1 MSPGIICW
9 IDYLDYA
16 LVKVSMGFRS
26 RYENMIRECY
36 ACDGFQHRRIGSV
49 NDIDN
54 IRFAGR
60 CFTLGLKWNSKEYT

>member
-26 RYENMIRECY
+26 RYENMIREGY
-36 ACDGFQHRRIGSV
+36 VCDGIQHRRIG
-49 NDIDN
+49 
-54 IRFAGR
+54 
-60 CFTLGLKWNSKEYT
+60 